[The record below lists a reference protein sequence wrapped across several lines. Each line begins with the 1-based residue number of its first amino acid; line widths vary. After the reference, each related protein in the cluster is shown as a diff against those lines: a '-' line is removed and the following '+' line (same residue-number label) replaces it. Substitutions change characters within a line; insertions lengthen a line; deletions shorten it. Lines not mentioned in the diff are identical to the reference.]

1 MKKVEEEKQRSVNI
15 VNRRA
20 WHEYAIEETF
30 EAGIV
35 LSGTEVKSMRL
46 GKASVQESYCK
57 VENSEVLLIGM
68 HIAPYEQGNR
78 SNVDPLR
85 IRKLLLHKLEIHKI
99 DRALKEKGMTLVPLK
114 IYFTRGYAKL
124 TIGLGRGK
132 KLWDKREAI
141 AGRDVERDKQREL
154 SERG

>member
-1 MKKVEEEKQRSVNI
+1 MKKDEQQKQRNINI

-20 WHEYAIEETF
+20 WHEYNIEETF
-30 EAGIV
+30 ESGIV
-35 LSGTEVKSMRL
+35 LSGTEVKSLRL

-57 VENSEVLLIGM
+57 VDNSEVVLIGM
-68 HIAPYEQGNR
+68 HISPYEQGNR

-85 IRKLLLHKLEIHKI
+85 NRKLLLHKSEIMKI

-114 IYFTRGYAKL
+114 IYFNRGYAKL

-132 KLWDKREAI
+132 KLWDKRDAI
-141 AGRDVERDKQREL
+141 AEKDVERDRRREE
-154 SERG
+154 SER

>member
-1 MKKVEEEKQRSVNI
+1 MKKVEQEKQRSVNI